1 MKSPFSVP
9 EFMSLTSRM
18 ACQFRDHQN
27 GCSKEMEALKNSKKP
42 HFVQTENVFKEVLLV
57 MCFFS

>member
-1 MKSPFSVP
+1 
-9 EFMSLTSRM
+9 M

-27 GCSKEMEALKNSKKP
+27 GCSKEIEALKNSKKP

>member
-42 HFVQTENVFKEVLLV
+42 HFVQTKIFFKEVLLV